1 MCVHNVTQ
9 QMLEPPTM
17 PTLAQACATNSLLG
31 ESLQALSYRQIA
43 TQFESLIVKKMFP
56 DYRCAPFLCSS
67 LKKVLTMLAPD
78 TTAPKHVKFRR
89 DVDAK
94 YGDGASARM
103 WSMLRALDERHDL
116 VAYISI
122 VKKAGDE
129 IVYPRAVLS
138 CGSAARETVLANADT
153 DGTRAALQAV
163 FAAYD
168 DTENM

>member
-1 MCVHNVTQ
+1 
-9 QMLEPPTM
+9 MLEPPSM

-31 ESLQALSYRQIA
+31 ESFQALSFRQIA
-43 TQFESLIVKKMFP
+43 VQFESRIVKKMFP

-78 TTAPKHVKFRR
+78 TAAPRHVKFRR
-89 DVDAK
+89 DVDVK

-103 WSMLRALDERHDL
+103 WRVLHELDERHYL
-116 VAYISI
+116 VSSISI

-129 IVYPRAVLS
+129 IVYPHAVLS
-138 CGSAARETVLANADT
+138 CGVAARETVLANADT

-163 FAAYD
+163 FDAYD
-168 DTENM
+168 EADKHCISSK

>member
-1 MCVHNVTQ
+1 MCNEQIV
-9 QMLEPPTM
+9 
-17 PTLAQACATNSLLG
+17 G
-31 ESLQALSYRQIA
+31 ESMQALSFRQIA
-43 TQFESLIVKKMFP
+43 TQFESRIVKKMFP

-67 LKKVLTMLAPD
+67 LKKVLTMLTPD
-78 TTAPKHVKFRR
+78 TAAPKHVKFRW

-103 WSMLRALDERHDL
+103 WHMLHTLDERHDL
-116 VAYISI
+116 VASISI

-138 CGSAARETVLANADT
+138 AGVAAHATVLANADA

-163 FAAYD
+163 FDAYD
-168 DTENM
+168 DVENM

>member
-1 MCVHNVTQ
+1 
-9 QMLEPPTM
+9 MLEPLTM

-31 ESLQALSYRQIA
+31 ESLQALSFRQIA

-78 TTAPKHVKFRR
+78 AAAPKHVKFRR

-94 YGDGASARM
+94 YGDRASARM
-103 WSMLRALDERHDL
+103 WRMLHALDERHDL
-116 VAYISI
+116 VSCISI
-122 VKKAGDE
+122 VKRAGDE

-138 CGSAARETVLANADT
+138 AGAAARETVLANADT

-163 FAAYD
+163 FDAYD
-168 DTENM
+168 DVENM

>member
-1 MCVHNVTQ
+1 
-9 QMLEPPTM
+9 MLHT
-17 PTLAQACATNSLLG
+17 
-31 ESLQALSYRQIA
+31 
-43 TQFESLIVKKMFP
+43 
-56 DYRCAPFLCSS
+56 
-67 LKKVLTMLAPD
+67 
-78 TTAPKHVKFRR
+78 
-89 DVDAK
+89 
-94 YGDGASARM
+94 
-103 WSMLRALDERHDL
+103 LDERHDL
-116 VAYISI
+116 MSYISI

>member
-1 MCVHNVTQ
+1 
-9 QMLEPPTM
+9 MLEPPAM

-31 ESLQALSYRQIA
+31 ESLQALSFRQIA

-67 LKKVLTMLAPD
+67 LKKVLTLLAPD
-78 TTAPKHVKFRR
+78 TAASKHVKFRR

-103 WSMLRALDERHDL
+103 WRMLHSLDERHDL
-116 VAYISI
+116 VASISI

-138 CGSAARETVLANADT
+138 AGVAARETVLANADA

-163 FAAYD
+163 FDAYD
-168 DTENM
+168 DAENT